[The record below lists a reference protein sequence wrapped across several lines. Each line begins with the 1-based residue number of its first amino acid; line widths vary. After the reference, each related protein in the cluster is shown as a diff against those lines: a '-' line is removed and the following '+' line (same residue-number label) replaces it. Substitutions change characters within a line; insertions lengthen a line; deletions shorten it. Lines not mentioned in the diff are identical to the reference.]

1 MKKADSLNGYLSA
14 PLVSY
19 EIKNRK
25 ISKTLTPEPEHFL
38 HLISSFTKPKFAT
51 GDDLVQYALNSLG
64 DLGATH
70 LFFFN
75 LGK

>member
-25 ISKTLTPEPEHFL
+25 IAKTLTPEPEHFL

-51 GDDLVQYALNSLG
+51 GDDIV
-64 DLGATH
+64 
-70 LFFFN
+70 
-75 LGK
+75 